1 MAALAADPRLAEVSE
16 SVRAALTDLRS
27 HQALRRRTA
36 EAAAEASVRAARASA
51 ALSGAR
57 VPVAMVRDA
66 VRGVAELPDDAAG
79 LTVRGAIRALA
90 AVERLGTTWQRAP
103 LQALASLHLAAAAGL
118 VDDAALGR
126 PRIDGEPPGDGHDL
140 LDARG
145 AEVPAPMGA
154 AVTARLN
161 SLVLLLSEAGPVP
174 ALVVAGLAHAE
185 VAVVRPFVA
194 GNLVVA
200 RALAR
205 AVLIGRGL
213 DPAGLSVWEGALLAR
228 GPAYP
233 LALAAYAT
241 QGRDGVIA
249 WLQLFGEAVRD
260 GVSEGRA
267 VCDAVQAGRL
277 PTLTGSA

>member
-16 SVRAALTDLRS
+16 GVRAALTDLRS
-27 HQALRRRTA
+27 HQALRRRSA

-57 VPVAMVRDA
+57 VPVSMVRDA
-66 VRGVAELPDDAAG
+66 VRGVIDLPDDAAG

-90 AVERLGTTWQRAP
+90 AVERLGATWQRAP

-118 VDDAALGR
+118 VDDAELGR
-126 PRIDGEPPGDGHDL
+126 PRTAGELPGDGHDL
-140 LDARG
+140 LDDDG
-145 AEVPAPMGA
+145 VEVPAPAGA
-154 AVTARLN
+154 ALASRLDSVVT
-161 SLVLLLSEAGPVP
+161 LLSGAGTAS
-174 ALVVAGLAHAE
+174 ALVVAGLAQAE

-213 DPAGLSVWEGALLAR
+213 DPSGLSVWEGALLAR

-260 GVSEGRA
+260 GVAEGRA

>member
-16 SVRAALTDLRS
+16 GVRAALTDLRS
-27 HQALRRRTA
+27 HQALRRRSA

-57 VPVAMVRDA
+57 VPVSMVRDA
-66 VRGVAELPDDAAG
+66 VRGVIDLPDDAAG

-90 AVERLGTTWQRAP
+90 AVERLGATWQRAP

-126 PRIDGEPPGDGHDL
+126 PRTAGELPGDGHDL
-140 LDARG
+140 LDDDG
-145 AEVPAPMGA
+145 VEVPAPAGA
-154 AVTARLN
+154 ALASRLDSVVT
-161 SLVLLLSEAGPVP
+161 LLSGAGTAS
-174 ALVVAGLAHAE
+174 ALVVAGLAQAE

-213 DPAGLSVWEGALLAR
+213 DPSGLSVWEGALLAR

-260 GVSEGRA
+260 GVAEGRA

>member
-16 SVRAALTDLRS
+16 GVRAALTDLRS
-27 HQALRRRTA
+27 HQALRRRSA

-57 VPVAMVRDA
+57 VPVSMVRDA
-66 VRGVAELPDDAAG
+66 VRGVIDLPDDAAG

-90 AVERLGTTWQRAP
+90 AVERLGATWQRAP

-126 PRIDGEPPGDGHDL
+126 PRTAGELPGDGHDL
-140 LDARG
+140 LDDDG
-145 AEVPAPMGA
+145 VEVPAPAGA
-154 AVTARLN
+154 ALASRLDSVVT
-161 SLVLLLSEAGPVP
+161 LLSGAGTAS
-174 ALVVAGLAHAE
+174 ALVVAGLAQAE

-213 DPAGLSVWEGALLAR
+213 DPSGLSVWEGALLAR

-260 GVSEGRA
+260 GVAEGRA

-277 PTLTGSA
+277 PTLSGSA